1 MLSAFVN
8 TFKITELRQ
17 RILFTFGLIFICRLI
32 AAVPLPGVDAVA
44 IRTFFD
50 QQGSAE
56 GGLLGMFNLFSGGA
70 LLQCSIGSLGIM
82 PYISA
87 SIILQ
92 LMTAVIPH
100 LEKLSREGD
109 VGRQKITQY
118 TRYLTVILCTVQGFA
133 MAAALQSGRYFGIP
147 AEVVRIPGLGF
158 LLLSI
163 MAIVTATLLL
173 MWIGEQITA
182 RGIGNGIS
190 LIITVNII
198 NSLPMAVKT
207 LADKLR
213 PVDGIAEIGIF
224 HLVLLIALIFF
235 VTLGVV
241 AVTQAQQKVPVQFA
255 KRMVGRKMMQG
266 GTQHLPLRVNYSGV
280 MPIIF
285 AMAIL
290 GIPTMVA
297 DYLPFQ
303 GAREWAY
310 SFPTSGWYLF
320 SYGLMILFFS
330 YFWVATQFKPIEI
343 ADDLKKRGGYIP
355 GIRPGHPTAEYLDRT
370 MTRLTLAGA
379 IFLTVIA
386 VLPNIMTA
394 QFSIPF
400 IVSSFFGGTS
410 LLIIVGVMLDTM
422 RQIESHL
429 MMRHYDG
436 FLKKGKLRGQR

>member
-8 TFKITELRQ
+8 TFKIAELRQ

-44 IRTFFD
+44 IRSFFD
-50 QQGSAE
+50 AQGSAE

-87 SIILQ
+87 SIIIQ

-100 LEKLSREGD
+100 LEKLAREGD

-118 TRYLTVILCTVQGFA
+118 TRYLTVVLCLVQGFA
-133 MAAALQSGRYFGIP
+133 MAVALQSGRYFGIP
-147 AEVVRIPGLGF
+147 AEVVRIPGPGF
-158 LLLSI
+158 ILLSI
-163 MAIVTATLLL
+163 MAILTGTLLL
-173 MWIGEQITA
+173 MWIGEQITD

-190 LIITVNII
+190 LIITVNIV
-198 NSLPMAVKT
+198 NSLPLAIKT
-207 LADKLR
+207 LADKLT
-213 PVDGIAEIGIF
+213 PVDGIAEIGPF
-224 HLVLLIALIFF
+224 HLILLVALIFF

-241 AVTQAQQKVPVQFA
+241 AVTQAQQKGF
-255 KRMVGRKMMQG
+255 
-266 GTQHLPLRVNYSGV
+266 LPY
-280 MPIIF
+280 
-285 AMAIL
+285 
-290 GIPTMVA
+290 
-297 DYLPFQ
+297 Q
-303 GAREWAY
+303 WAQEAAG
-310 SFPTSGWYLF
+310 SFPGSGWYVF
-320 SYGLMILFFS
+320 SFGLMILFFS
-330 YFWVATQFKPIEI
+330 YFWVATQFNPIQI

-355 GIRPGHPTAEYLDRT
+355 GIRPGRPTAEYLDRT

-386 VLPNIMTA
+386 VMPNILTA
-394 QFSIPF
+394 QFNVPF

-429 MMRHYDG
+429 LMRHYDG
-436 FLKKGKLRGQR
+436 FLKKGKLRGRK